1 MTWRKMGDNGAADRY
16 HLAGPEIISESFD
29 DGESVVVNLDNGCY
43 FSLNPVGGW
52 MFDLLA
58 SGVSVDAVTETV
70 GGRYDAAPDAIRAAV
85 AEFAVRLLD
94 EALLA
99 PGAPEADV
107 TETGGREAQPRE
119 WSDEPVTFEA
129 PRLTAYTDMQDL
141 LLADPIH
148 DYDETG
154 WPARVDER

>member
-1 MTWRKMGDNGAADRY
+1 MGDNGAADRY
-16 HLAGPEIISESFD
+16 HFAGPEIISESFD
-29 DGESVVVNLDNGCY
+29 DGESVVVNLDNGFY

-52 MFDLLA
+52 MFDLLG
-58 SGVSVDAVTETV
+58 SGMSVDDVTDAV
-70 GGRYDAAPDAIRAAV
+70 GRHSDAAPDTIRAAV
-85 AEFAVRLLD
+85 LEFAGRLLD

-99 PGAPEADV
+99 PGAPEAELP
-107 TETGGREAQPRE
+107 ETRPRE
-119 WSDEPVTFEA
+119 WSDRRAAFEA

-154 WPARVDER
+154 WPARVDDH

>member
-1 MTWRKMGDNGAADRY
+1 MAANGAAARY

-43 FSLNPVGGW
+43 FSLNPVGGL
-52 MFDLLA
+52 MFDLLG
-58 SGVSVDAVTETV
+58 SGVSVDDVTDTV
-70 GGRYDAAPDAIRAAV
+70 GARYDAEPEAIRAAV
-85 AEFAVRLLD
+85 LEFAARLLD
-94 EALLA
+94 EALIA
-99 PGAPEADV
+99 PGAPDRDL
-107 TETGGREAQPRE
+107 TETEPGE
-119 WSDEPVTFEA
+119 WSGDDCAPFEA

-154 WPARVDER
+154 WPARVDDR

>member
-1 MTWRKMGDNGAADRY
+1 MADDGAAARY

-29 DGESVVVNLDNGCY
+29 DGESVVVNLENGCY
-43 FSLNPVGGW
+43 FSLNPVGGL
-52 MFDLLA
+52 MFDLLV
-58 SGVSVDAVTETV
+58 SGVSVDDVTDTV
-70 GGRYDAAPDAIRAAV
+70 GVRYDAAPDAIRASV
-85 AEFAVRLLD
+85 LEFAVRLLD

-99 PGAPEADV
+99 AGAPEGDL
-107 TETGGREAQPRE
+107 TETQPRE
-119 WSDEPVTFEA
+119 WLGVDGAAFEA

-154 WPARVDER
+154 WPARVDDR